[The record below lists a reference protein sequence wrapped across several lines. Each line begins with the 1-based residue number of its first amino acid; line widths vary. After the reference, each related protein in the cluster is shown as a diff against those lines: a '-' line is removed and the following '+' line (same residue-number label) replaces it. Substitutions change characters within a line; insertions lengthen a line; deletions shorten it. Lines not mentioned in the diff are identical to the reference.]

1 MNELTDRRVVYW
13 TNYMRQFSV
22 FVLHRTFFFNCFFF
36 YRAEGHPPPDTY
48 YVDQVKN
55 ALHQIEALD
64 IPSVWESR

>member
-1 MNELTDRRVVYW
+1 MDRQTDGLLNKLYEVVW
-13 TNYMRQFSV
+13 R
-22 FVLHRTFFFNCFFF
+22 LHASYNLFFFNCCLF

-64 IPSVWESR
+64 IPSVCESR

>member
-22 FVLHRTFFFNCFFF
+22 FMLHRTFFFNCFFF

-64 IPSVWESR
+64 IPSVCESR